1 MSLRTAL
8 QNSRLLTFGIIA
20 GFVWILL
27 NLITVVGAF
36 DWYAAAS
43 GDFIG
48 QNAVGGIV
56 GAVVLLV
63 ILGGFITLYS
73 EAGETDAAP
82 ESWPPS
88 E

>member
-8 QNSRLLTFGIIA
+8 QNSRILTFGIIA
-20 GFVWILL
+20 AFVWTLI

-43 GDFIG
+43 GDFVG

-56 GAVVLLV
+56 GVVVLLI
-63 ILGGFITLYS
+63 ILGAFVTLYS
-73 EAGETDAAP
+73 ETGETEP
-82 ESWPPS
+82 RPQSWPPS

>member
-8 QNSRLLTFGIIA
+8 QNSQILTFGIIA
-20 GFVWILL
+20 AFVWTLI

-36 DWYAAAS
+36 DWYAAAA
-43 GDFIG
+43 GDFVG

-56 GAVVLLV
+56 GTIVLLV
-63 ILGGFITLYS
+63 ILGAFITLYS
-73 EAGETDAAP
+73 EASETDPAP
-82 ESWPPS
+82 QSWPPS